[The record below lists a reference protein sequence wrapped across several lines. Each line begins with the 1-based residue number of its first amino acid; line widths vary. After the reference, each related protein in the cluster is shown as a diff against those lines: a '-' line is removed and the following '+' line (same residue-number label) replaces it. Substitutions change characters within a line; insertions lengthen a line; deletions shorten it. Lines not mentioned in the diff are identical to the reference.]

1 MGDGSRPDFIEDR
14 VARNVEST
22 LHAGGRRKG
31 SMALYNLFRAYS
43 GICFNVIYILCVVR
57 QQLPLVL

>member
-1 MGDGSRPDFIEDR
+1 MGDVSCPDFIEDR

-31 SMALYNLFRAYS
+31 PMTLYNLFRAYP
-43 GICFNVIYILCVVR
+43 GIRFNVIYILRVVS